1 MSKCAYYGKG
11 FHPERS
17 FMKKKIYM
25 STQLLRKQ
33 NIPLPEGAKK
43 KEGGSSFKDKERVH
57 ALVASTIWSPSF
69 IFDYGYS
76 RNMVSTR
83 HVLSSL
89 DDLNGSNILLGDNSK
104 I

>member
-1 MSKCAYYGKG
+1 MRKCAYYGKG
-11 FHPERS
+11 FHPERY
-17 FMKKKIYM
+17 FMKKKIDM
-25 STQLLRKQ
+25 STQLLGKQ
-33 NIPLPEGAKK
+33 NIPLLEGVKK
-43 KEGGSSFKDKERVH
+43 KEGGSSFKYKERVH
-57 ALVASTIWSPSF
+57 AMVASTIMSPSF

-89 DDLNGSNILLGDNSK
+89 DDFNGPNILLGDNSK